1 MAGLIEKLDRKSES
15 RITWTE
21 FLTYLQHEGMRRE
34 TVGDAQLYGFGIKRL
49 VEKERY
55 KLLRTKEQQENSK
68 VTEYFIDQLMYISMD
83 KVKIL
88 FAVFE
93 NN

>member
-1 MAGLIEKLDRKSES
+1 MASLIEKLDRKADS

-49 VEKERY
+49 VEKQRF
-55 KLLRTKEQQENSK
+55 KLLRTKE
-68 VTEYFIDQLMYISMD
+68 
-83 KVKIL
+83 
-88 FAVFE
+88 
-93 NN
+93 